1 MNEYNNI
8 YQSKTKI
15 KLVEVISSRYID
27 YSIENNAK
35 DLKFKVGDYVRIS
48 KYKTFFAKG
57 EAPI

>member
-48 KYKTFFAKG
+48 KYKNIFAKG
-57 EAPI
+57 DAPI